1 MTDGNANPLASAG
14 ETDDATGVDG
24 GSDDWAKAVLDGL
37 RADDARSDTRSDDG
51 GEPDH
56 GAKAVPAKA
65 DSDASSLPPVA
76 DRDGGY
82 DDYVN
87 VSIDEETPLVASEPP
102 TEPSVAADPID
113 VKSTSKSGPESESE
127 SVGESGSVDEAD
139 PLCAA
144 DGEVVDNLDPGE
156 TSNVNADVSPPPPPQ
171 GPPLAPGSVEDLVSD
186 LERVTGERDT
196 YLESSRRIQAEF
208 ENYRKQVGKRET
220 EARERAN
227 ESLVAELLPVLDA
240 CDGAVAN
247 GADDVAPISASLV
260 DVLTKQGLERI
271 DPTDAPFD
279 PEFHEAVMHDDG
291 DGDGGPVVAEVMRAG
306 YSWKGRVVRPAMVRV
321 RG

>member
-1 MTDGNANPLASAG
+1 VSEGNANPLASAG
-14 ETDDATGVDG
+14 GTDDATGVDG
-24 GSDDWAKAVLDGL
+24 SSDDWAKAVLDGL
-37 RADDARSDTRSDDG
+37 RADDARSG
-51 GEPDH
+51 GD
-56 GAKAVPAKA
+56 ADA
-65 DSDASSLPPVA
+65 DSDTMSDSPGGSDNSVQAGPATAGEAAAAAGGASTFPPVA
-76 DRDGGY
+76 EREGGDG
-82 DDYVN
+82 DY
-87 VSIDEETPLVASEPP
+87 
-102 TEPSVAADPID
+102 ID
-113 VKSTSKSGPESESE
+113 VSAVNDSDAPEPDANGPSAVKADKSDSTKSADSSTD
-127 SVGESGSVDEAD
+127 VVD
-139 PLCAA
+139 PLCASDAETATAGEGSTSA
-144 DGEVVDNLDPGE
+144 DAE
-156 TSNVNADVSPPPPPQ
+156 TPPPPE

-227 ESLVAELLPVLDA
+227 ESLVTELLPVLDA

-247 GADDVAPISASLV
+247 GATDVAPISASLV
-260 DVLTKQGLERI
+260 DALTKQGLERI

-306 YSWKGRVVRPAMVRV
+306 YTWKGRVVRPAMVRV